1 MNTFKRMEKKT
12 TMRLCDVPAFLER
25 ILPRM
30 EYDSHNV
37 NGEPYM
43 ISNIYFDDVNDNVI
57 RTSVTLPKY
66 KEKLRLRSYGVPT
79 ADTMVFLELKKKLY
93 GVGTKRRAKLLLR
106 DAETYLATGVHPK
119 GPPYI
124 GEQVLREIDSVGTKC
139 RPKSLSRDAETYL
152 PTGVH
157 PEGLPYIDEQ
167 VLREIDYYR
176 SHETVVPRIYVSY
189 LRRAFFAKD
198 DPSFRVTLD
207 SDILTR
213 RYDLDLTLGRY
224 GEPVLSPGKLV
235 LEVKF
240 AGAVPLWFCR
250 VMSDFDLS
258 FHTFSKCGTDFKL
271 YTYQNACADHPD
283 EDHYLRLIH

>member
-12 TMRLCDVPAFLER
+12 TMPLDAVPAFLEA

-30 EYDSHNV
+30 DYDAHNV

-79 ADTMVFLELKKKLY
+79 EDTKVFLELKKKLY
-93 GVGTKRRAKLLLR
+93 GVGTKRRAKLLLK
-106 DAETYLATGVHPK
+106 DAETYLETG
-119 GPPYI
+119 I
-124 GEQVLREIDSVGTKC
+124 
-139 RPKSLSRDAETYL
+139 
-152 PTGVH
+152 H
-157 PEGLPYIDEQ
+157 PEGLSYIDEQ

-176 SHETVVPRIYVSY
+176 THETVVPRIYVSY

-213 RYDLDLTLGRY
+213 RYDLDLKLGRY

-250 VMSDFDLS
+250 VMSDFGLS

-271 YTYQNACADHPD
+271 YTYEKACASD
-283 EDHYLRLIH
+283 EEERYLRLIH

>member
-1 MNTFKRMEKKT
+1 VNTFKRMEKKT
-12 TMRLCDVPAFLER
+12 TMQESDVPAFLDR
-25 ILPRM
+25 ILTRM
-30 EYDSHNV
+30 EYDSHNL

-43 ISNIYFDDVNDNVI
+43 ISNLYFDDVNDNVI

-79 ADTMVFLELKKKLY
+79 PDTKVFLELKKKLY
-93 GVGTKRRAKLLLR
+93 GVGTKRRTKLTLR
-106 DAETYLATGVHPK
+106 DAQHYLSTG
-119 GPPYI
+119 I
-124 GEQVLREIDSVGTKC
+124 
-139 RPKSLSRDAETYL
+139 
-152 PTGVH
+152 H
-157 PEGLPYIDEQ
+157 PEGLSYIDEQ

-176 SHETVVPRIYVSY
+176 SHETVEPRIYVSY

-224 GEPVLSPGKLV
+224 GEPVLSPGKIV

-250 VMSDFDLS
+250 VMSDFGLS

-271 YTYQNACADHPD
+271 YTYAKACD
-283 EDHYLRLIH
+283 EQSDEAHYLRLIH

>member
-12 TMRLCDVPAFLER
+12 TMPIADVPAFLER
-25 ILPRM
+25 ILPHM
-30 EYDSHNV
+30 AYDAHNV
-37 NGEPYM
+37 GGEPYM
-43 ISNIYFDDVNDNVI
+43 ISNIYFDDINDNVI

-79 ADTMVFLELKKKLY
+79 ADTKVFLELKKKLY
-93 GVGTKRRAKLLLR
+93 GVGTKRRTKLTLR
-106 DAETYLATGVHPK
+106 DAEHYLETG
-119 GPPYI
+119 I
-124 GEQVLREIDSVGTKC
+124 
-139 RPKSLSRDAETYL
+139 
-152 PTGVH
+152 H
-157 PEGLPYIDEQ
+157 PEGLSYIDEQ

-213 RYDLDLTLGRY
+213 RYDLSLSLGRY

-250 VMSDFDLS
+250 VMSDFGLS

-271 YTYQNACADHPD
+271 HTYEKACAVSE
-283 EDHYLRLIH
+283 EDRYLRLIH

>member
-12 TMRLCDVPAFLER
+12 TMQVSDVPAFLDR
-25 ILPRM
+25 ILTRM
-30 EYDSHNV
+30 EYDSHNL

-43 ISNIYFDDVNDNVI
+43 ISNLYFDDVNDNVI
-57 RTSVTLPKY
+57 RNSVTLPKY

-79 ADTMVFLELKKKLY
+79 PDTKVFLELKKKLY
-93 GVGTKRRAKLLLR
+93 GVGTKRRTKLTLR
-106 DAETYLATGVHPK
+106 DAQHYLNTG
-119 GPPYI
+119 I
-124 GEQVLREIDSVGTKC
+124 
-139 RPKSLSRDAETYL
+139 
-152 PTGVH
+152 H
-157 PEGLPYIDEQ
+157 PEGLSYIDEQ

-176 SHETVVPRIYVSY
+176 SHETVEPRIYVSY
-189 LRRAFFAKD
+189 LRRAFFAKE

-224 GEPVLSPGKLV
+224 GEPVLSPGKIV

-250 VMSDFDLS
+250 VMSDFGLS

-271 YTYQNACADHPD
+271 YTYTKACEEHS
-283 EDHYLRLIH
+283 EEEHYLRLIH

>member
-12 TMRLCDVPAFLER
+12 TMQISDVPAFLDR
-25 ILPRM
+25 ILTRM
-30 EYDSHNV
+30 EYDSHNIG
-37 NGEPYM
+37 GEPYM
-43 ISNIYFDDVNDNVI
+43 ISNLYFDDVNDNVI

-79 ADTMVFLELKKKLY
+79 PDTKVFLELKKKLY
-93 GVGTKRRAKLLLR
+93 GVGTKRRTKLALR
-106 DAETYLATGVHPK
+106 DAEHYLQTG
-119 GPPYI
+119 I
-124 GEQVLREIDSVGTKC
+124 
-139 RPKSLSRDAETYL
+139 
-152 PTGVH
+152 H
-157 PEGLPYIDEQ
+157 PENLSYIDEQ

-176 SHETVVPRIYVSY
+176 SHETVEPRIYVSY

-224 GEPVLSPGKLV
+224 GEPVLSPGKIV

-250 VMSDFDLS
+250 VMSDFGLS

-271 YTYQNACADHPD
+271 YTYEKACNEHNG
-283 EDHYLRLIH
+283 EEHYLRLIH

>member
-12 TMRLCDVPAFLER
+12 TMPVSDVEAFLER
-25 ILPRM
+25 ILPYM
-30 EYDSHNV
+30 DYDKHNV
-37 NGEPYM
+37 GGQPYM

-79 ADTMVFLELKKKLY
+79 LDTQVFLELKKKLY
-93 GVGTKRRAKLLLR
+93 GVGTKRRAKLPLR
-106 DAETYLATGVHPK
+106 DALSYLETGEHP
-119 GPPYI
+119 PH
-124 GEQVLREIDSVGTKC
+124 
-139 RPKSLSRDAETYL
+139 LS
-152 PTGVH
+152 
-157 PEGLPYIDEQ
+157 YIDEQ

-176 SHETVVPRIYVSY
+176 THESVVPRIYVSY

-198 DPSFRVTLD
+198 DANFRVTLD

-213 RYDLDLTLGRY
+213 RHDLDLTLGRY
-224 GEPVLSPGKLV
+224 GKPALSEGKLV

-240 AGAVPLWFCR
+240 AGAVPLWFAH
-250 VMSDFDLS
+250 VMSDFGLS

-271 YTYQNACADHPD
+271 YTYDKACEMSD
-283 EDHYLRLIH
+283 EERYLRLIH

>member
-1 MNTFKRMEKKT
+1 MAVNTFKRMEKKT
-12 TMRLCDVPAFLER
+12 TMPLSDVDGFLAR
-25 ILPRM
+25 ILPHM
-30 EYDSHNV
+30 DFDEHNV

-79 ADTMVFLELKKKLY
+79 ADTRVFIELKKKLY
-93 GVGTKRRAKLLLR
+93 GVGTKRRAKLPLR
-106 DAETYLATGVHPK
+106 DAEAYLETGVHP
-119 GPPYI
+119 PN
-124 GEQVLREIDSVGTKC
+124 
-139 RPKSLSRDAETYL
+139 
-152 PTGVH
+152 
-157 PEGLPYIDEQ
+157 LPYIDEQ

-176 SHETVVPRIYVSY
+176 SHETVVPRLYVSY

-213 RYDLDLTLGRY
+213 RYDLDLKLGRY

-240 AGAVPLWFCR
+240 AGAVPLWFAR
-250 VMSDFDLS
+250 VMSDFGLS

-271 YTYQNACADHPD
+271 YTYEKACAQN
-283 EDHYLRLIH
+283 EEERYLRLIH

>member
-12 TMRLCDVPAFLER
+12 TMQISDVPAFLER

-30 EYDSHNV
+30 DYDSHNV

-79 ADTMVFLELKKKLY
+79 SDTKVFLELKKKLY

-106 DAETYLATGVHPK
+106 DAEAYLETG
-119 GPPYI
+119 
-124 GEQVLREIDSVGTKC
+124 T
-139 RPKSLSRDAETYL
+139 
-152 PTGVH
+152 H
-157 PEGLPYIDEQ
+157 PEGLSYIDEQ

-213 RYDLDLTLGRY
+213 RYDLDLSLGRY

-250 VMSDFDLS
+250 VMSDFGLS

-271 YTYQNACADHPD
+271 YTYEKACAERMD
-283 EDHYLRLIH
+283 EAHYLRLIH